1 MIMENDDKIILIYTG
16 DLVTIEHIKA
26 ELEAKGIFSMVE
38 NGYQQ
43 GINAGFAG
51 GIPSAI
57 NLFVTENDAEK
68 ALEII
73 QAITE

>member
-1 MIMENDDKIILIYTG
+1 MENDDKIILIYTG
-16 DLVTIEHIKA
+16 DLVTVEHLKV

-43 GINAGFAG
+43 GMNAGFAG

-57 NLFVTENDAEK
+57 NLFVSESDVEK
-68 ALEII
+68 AFEII
-73 QAITE
+73 KAITE